1 MSEEVKTTDIVPLDV
16 ANSDKKAYEIAAMI
30 LAEQDVDKV
39 KDLTALFNL
48 HAQKRNVVRV
58 MKLNGLLDSVT
69 DSIVDRFAKQPHNFS
84 NDDLLRYM
92 QVTEQAI
99 DRANKN
105 LNLVEETKPI
115 QYQQNNQVNINI
127 GANLDRES
135 RQRVADVIY
144 AFLEKSRLEATNT
157 VAEQGDVFED
167 ESEDN

>member
-1 MSEEVKTTDIVPLDV
+1 MSEELVTGQEVTLDISE
-16 ANSDKKAYEIAAMI
+16 ADKKARDIAELI
-30 LAEQDVDKV
+30 LAEQDVGKV

-58 MKLNGLLDSVT
+58 LKLNGLLDSVT
-69 DSIVDRFAKQPHNFS
+69 DSIVERFEKQPHNFS
-84 NDDLLRYM
+84 TEDLLRCM

-105 LNLVEETKPI
+105 LNLVEETKAI

-135 RQRVADVIY
+135 RQRVADVVY
-144 AFLEKSRLEATNT
+144 AFLAKSQAANASEIL
-157 VAEQGDVFED
+157 QGED
-167 ESEDN
+167 FDNESKDD